1 MQYFKHIHDVYQL
14 LNVNIAQC
22 EILKIDNQ
30 AFFVKNNTGVKAFSN
45 LKDIQIL
52 HQLTEN
58 NYIERYNYPVYIN
71 AIKNNASEYYQLPN
85 LPFQWAFLTNN
96 DMSYLDISLK
106 TYNYTLKDYY
116 KSIIPASQKYPAS
129 LDVHYDGTNVFLVVK
144 GDLYNCM
151 PDEHKEHNYNIISA
165 GFKKMK
171 NDVEIDHQYIDK
183 NIIYTFYK
191 IKFNTNID
199 YCMTVKTPNKE
210 TKDIKYRIRVKD
222 LNWYL
227 DSIDTS
233 GNVINKS
240 FDINLIKQS
249 AIKYVYTDKIR
260 GKWLNY
266 NNEEITDLSK
276 TLLYKLTMSS
286 YTNVEDF
293 VKQINDIKNSIE
305 IKFI

>member
-1 MQYFKHIHDVYQL
+1 MQYFKYIHDVYQL
-14 LNVNIAQC
+14 LNVNIAKC
-22 EILKIDNQ
+22 EILKIDNR
-30 AFFVKNNTGVKAFSN
+30 AFFVKDNTGAKAFSY

-52 HQLTEN
+52 QPLTED
-58 NYIERYNYPVYIN
+58 NYTERYNHPVYIN
-71 AIKNNASEYYQLPN
+71 AIKNNADEYYQLSN
-85 LPFQWAFLTNN
+85 VPFQWAFLTNN
-96 DMSYLDISLK
+96 GVTYLDISLK

-129 LDVHYDGTNVFLVVK
+129 LDAHYNGTDVFLVVK

-151 PDEHKEHNYNIISA
+151 PDEYKVHNYKIISA
-165 GFKKMK
+165 GFKKVK
-171 NDVEIDHQYIDK
+171 NDVEIDHQYVDK
-183 NIIYTFYK
+183 NTIYTFYK

-199 YCMTVKTPNKE
+199 YYMTVKTPDE
-210 TKDIKYRIRVKD
+210 EVKDIKYRIHVKD

-227 DSIDTS
+227 DSIDTN

-266 NNEEITDLSK
+266 NNEEITDFSK
-276 TLLYKLTMSS
+276 TLLYKLTMIS
-286 YTNVEDF
+286 YINVDDF
-293 VKQINDIKNSIE
+293 IKQINDIKNSIE

>member
-1 MQYFKHIHDVYQL
+1 MQYFKHIYDVYQL
-14 LNVNIAQC
+14 LNVNMSQC
-22 EILKIDNQ
+22 ELLKIDNR
-30 AFFVKNNTGVKAFSN
+30 AVFVKDNTGVKATSV

-52 HQLTEN
+52 HPLTED
-58 NYIERYNYPVYIN
+58 NYIEQYNYPAYIN
-71 AIKNNASEYYQLPN
+71 AIKNNTTEYYQLPN
-85 LPFQWAFLTNN
+85 VPFQWAFLTNN
-96 DMSYLDISLK
+96 GMTYLDISLK

-129 LDVHYDGTNVFLVVK
+129 LDLHYDGTDVFLVVK

-151 PDEHKEHNYNIISA
+151 PDEYKGYNYNIVTA
-165 GFKKMK
+165 GFKKIK
-171 NDVEIDHQYIDK
+171 NEVEIDHQYIDK

-191 IKFNTNID
+191 IKFNTNIE
-199 YCMTVKTPNKE
+199 YYMTVKTPNKE
-210 TKDIKYRIRVKD
+210 VKDIKYHIHVKD

-233 GNVINKS
+233 GNVVNKS

-249 AIKYVYTDKIR
+249 AIKYVYTNKIR

-266 NNEEITDLSK
+266 NNEEITDFSK
-276 TLLYKLTMSS
+276 TLLYKLTMIS
-286 YTNVEDF
+286 YINVEDF
-293 VKQINDIKNSIE
+293 IKQINDIKNSIE